1 MTWEEYYDKFY
12 DWSENTQ
19 VNKLSSVESLGSA
32 DEVAEVMMELAFHH
46 EDAVNRI
53 ARKAIEQ
60 QIVRS
65 GIINSKKLQDRLHR
79 RRMSGVN

>member
-19 VNKLSSVESLGSA
+19 VNNLFAVELLCPA
-32 DEVAEVMMELAFHH
+32 DEVAEVMMELDFHH

-79 RRMSGVN
+79 RRISGVN

>member
-12 DWSENTQ
+12 DWSENIQ
-19 VNKLSSVESLGSA
+19 VNKLFSVELLCPA

-65 GIINSKKLQDRLHR
+65 GIINSKNCRTDYT
-79 RRMSGVN
+79 GGEYPA